1 MFPGGCFMA
10 ETLTFTVPVEFDG
23 KPAKWFLKDHC
34 SLSTRMIT
42 QLKREKEGILMGGEI
57 LRTVDKVRAGA
68 LVTVKLPD
76 EESPYIEPVEGEL
89 EVVFEDEH
97 ILVVNKPCDMPVH
110 PVKQHQTD
118 TLANIVVF
126 RARQRGERFVFRAVN
141 RLDRNTSGLVMIA
154 KDRFT
159 VNKLKNNVHKIYY
172 ALVHGEMDGSGTVRA
187 PIGLS
192 EDSKIKRHVLSH
204 GVPAITNYEIVFSK
218 KEYSLL
224 KLVLETGKTHQI
236 RCHMAYLGHPL
247 LGDDLYGGGKELIQ
261 RQALHC
267 REMSFCHPVTG
278 EKISLE
284 TELPDDMKRLA
295 E

>member
-1 MFPGGCFMA
+1 MA

-42 QLKREKEGILMGGEI
+42 QLKREKEGILMDGEI
-57 LRTVDKVRAGA
+57 LRTVDPVRKGA
-68 LVTVKLPD
+68 VVTINLPV
-76 EESPYIEPVEGEL
+76 EESPYIEPIEGDL
-89 EVVFEDEH
+89 DVVFEDDH
-97 ILVVNKPCDMPVH
+97 LLVVNKPCDMPVH

-126 RARQRGERFVFRAVN
+126 RARKKGESFVFRAVN

-159 VNKLKNNVHKIYY
+159 VNKLKNKVDKVYY
-172 ALVHGEMDGSGTVRA
+172 AFVHGEMISSGTVNA
-187 PIGLS
+187 PIGLL
-192 EDSKIKRHVLSH
+192 EDSKIKRHVLAE
-204 GVPAITNYEIVFSK
+204 GAPAITHYEILFSK
-218 KEYSLL
+218 KEYSYI

-247 LGDDLYGGGKELIQ
+247 LGDDLYGGKLYLIS
-261 RQALHC
+261 RHALHC
-267 REMSFCHPVTG
+267 GEMSFDHPVTG
-278 EKISLE
+278 ERIDLKA
-284 TELPDDMKRLA
+284 ELPSDMKKLQVISRKL
-295 E
+295 